1 MAWNEPGGSGDKDPW
16 GRKREQGPPDLDQ
29 IVKNLQNK
37 IGGLFGGRKRG
48 GGGSIGTG
56 GPNRFGFGLI
66 AVVALGVWLA
76 TGLYVVNEG
85 QRAVILR
92 FGEKVAVTMP
102 GLSWH
107 FPFPIERHEI
117 VNVDKIYNLT
127 LGYKTDRSG
136 SKQKVQ
142 SEALMLTKDEKIIDI
157 ELAVMYRIKDPN
169 QYLFSV
175 ADPDL
180 TVAQAA
186 ESAVREI
193 VGQTPFDVIYTSGR
207 AQVERSTLTI
217 LQEML
222 DRYGSGIAI
231 HRVEMQ
237 EAQAPP
243 ETRAAF
249 EDAVKARE
257 DKERLQNE
265 ANAYFK
271 DVVPRA
277 RGAAARVAQEADGY
291 KAAVIQRAEGD
302 AKRFS
307 QVVSEYAKAPSVTR
321 ERMYIETMEQVLG
334 STSKILVDQK
344 GGNSMIYLPLDK
356 MMTRPANAPAMS
368 PRVEEEVVSAPN
380 PGDAARE
387 RQRDNLRGRGQ

>member
-16 GRKREQGPPDLDQ
+16 GRKREQGPPDLDR
-29 IVKNLQNK
+29 IVKDLQNK
-37 IGGLFGGRKRG
+37 IAGLFGGRKRG
-48 GGGSIGTG
+48 GGGG
-56 GPNRFGFGLI
+56 GSGSSAGPSRFGIGLI
-66 AVVALGVWLA
+66 LLVAFGVWIA

-92 FGEKVAVTMP
+92 FGEKSAVAMP
-102 GLSWH
+102 GLSWR

-157 ELAVMYRIKDPN
+157 ELAVMYLIKDPS
-169 QYLFSV
+169 QYLFNV
-175 ADPDL
+175 NDPDT
-180 TVAQAA
+180 TVSQAA
-186 ESAVREI
+186 ESAVREV

-222 DRYGSGIAI
+222 DRYGSGIVI

-237 EAQAPP
+237 EAQAPA
-243 ETRAAF
+243 ETKAAF

-265 ANAYFK
+265 ASAYFK

-277 RGAAARVAQEADGY
+277 RGAAARVMQEADGY
-291 KAAVIQRAEGD
+291 SASVIQRAEGD

-307 QVVSEYAKAPSVTR
+307 QVVNEYAKAPGVTR
-321 ERMYIETMEQVLG
+321 ERMYIETMEQVFG
-334 STSKILVDQK
+334 NTTKILVDQK
-344 GGNSMIYLPLDK
+344 GGNSMLYLPIDK
-356 MMTRPANAPAMS
+356 MLSKPASVPMNQPRLDEEAAPAM
-368 PRVEEEVVSAPN
+368 N
-380 PGDAARE
+380 PADAAR
-387 RQRDNLRGRGQ
+387 QRSNLRDR

>member
-16 GRKREQGPPDLDQ
+16 GRKREQGPPDLDR
-29 IVKNLQNK
+29 IVKDLQNK
-37 IGGLFGGRKRG
+37 IAGLFGGRKRG
-48 GGGSIGTG
+48 GGGGGGGGSSG
-56 GPNRFGFGLI
+56 GPSRFGIGLI
-66 AVVALGVWLA
+66 LLVAFGVWIA

-92 FGEKVAVTMP
+92 FGEKSAVAMP
-102 GLSWH
+102 GLSWR

-169 QYLFSV
+169 QYLFNV
-175 ADPDL
+175 NDPAT
-180 TVAQAA
+180 TVSQAS
-186 ESAVREI
+186 ESAVREV

-207 AQVERSTLTI
+207 AQVERATLTI

-222 DRYGSGIAI
+222 DRYGSGIVI

-237 EAQAPP
+237 EAQAPA
-243 ETRAAF
+243 ETKAAF

-265 ANAYFK
+265 ASAYFK

-277 RGAAARVAQEADGY
+277 RGAAARVMQEADGY
-291 KAAVIQRAEGD
+291 SASVIQRAEGD

-307 QVVSEYAKAPSVTR
+307 QVVSEYAKAPGVTR
-321 ERMYIETMEQVLG
+321 ERMYIEAMEQVFG
-334 STSKILVDQK
+334 NTTKILVDQK
-344 GGNSMIYLPLDK
+344 GGNSMLYLPIDK
-356 MMTRPANAPAMS
+356 MLSKPANVPMNQPRVYEEAVPAM
-368 PRVEEEVVSAPN
+368 N
-380 PGDAARE
+380 PADAAR
-387 RQRDNLRGRGQ
+387 QRSNLRDR